1 MKPIKRSFKLMY
13 LVINFCGKTKE
24 VTTTKE
30 VRKHHSSDHK
40 ILQTLAL
47 NFFRITDYKLE
58 RLYVN
63 LTLNLKNV

>member
-1 MKPIKRSFKLMY
+1 M
-13 LVINFCGKTKE
+13 
-24 VTTTKE
+24 KE

-58 RLYVN
+58 KLYVN

>member
-1 MKPIKRSFKLMY
+1 MKPIERSFKLMY
-13 LVINFCGKTKE
+13 LKINFCGNTSG
-24 VTTTKE
+24 VTTAKE

-47 NFFRITDYKLE
+47 NFFRITDYKLKK
-58 RLYVN
+58 LYVN